1 MFFQGIA
8 GNKIMNATRAR
19 LLNVV
24 GNAGNR
30 NLLKDAA
37 KTEKATDFNSHM
49 LSDRYLEK
57 GDYFRLSTLTLSYNV
72 GRIGDWV
79 NNLRIYATCN
89 NLFTITGY
97 KGIDPEVYLGGLTPG
112 IDNRQTYPRTRTYM
126 LGASIN
132 F

>member
-1 MFFQGIA
+1 MQ
-8 GNKIMNATRAR
+8 AT
-19 LLNVV
+19 
-24 GNAGNR
+24 R

-72 GRIGDWV
+72 GRFGDWV